1 LVPKYFQRS
10 EICMPPLI
18 NKNKLKALIL
28 DKLSRHTYWGG
39 KHTDFE
45 NLQKGVPQHLKGQM
59 KDAGKELI
67 KEGFL
72 LPKPLTMGYIFRS
85 IHEWQI
91 RYRIS

>member
-1 LVPKYFQRS
+1 
-10 EICMPPLI
+10 MN

-45 NLQKGVPQHLKGQM
+45 NLQKGVPQHLKGDM
-59 KDAGKELI
+59 KAGKELT

-72 LPKPLTMGYIFRS
+72 LPKPTSYGL
-85 IHEWQI
+85 H
-91 RYRIS
+91 ISLNPRMADEIQDFIEKNLV